1 MRKILLGAAAVFAVA
16 APGVAQADVG
26 GRVGGTYATLD
37 EDGDPDKEDAWGV
50 DGVVVN
56 DLGNNWVVQLN
67 GSLADM
73 DHSSHTDTFQLFE
86 GHVGYNFGG
95 FTAGGFVSRFD
106 WEGSQY
112 NIIGIEGDVEFGRF
126 GLAGAASTGEYNDGD
141 GDISNITVTGGF
153 ALTDAWNIHGVF
165 SHTDWDG
172 DESDSFGLGV
182 DYAIPNTN
190 FTVGGG
196 WRTFESDGGTET
208 EAFGLSF
215 GWNFGDAIDPMLGA
229 GQLVPDAVLYQ

>member
-16 APGVAQADVG
+16 APGVASADVG
-26 GRVGGTYATLD
+26 GRIGATYATLD
-37 EDGDPDKEDAWGV
+37 EDGDSDKEDAWGI

-56 DLGNNWVVQLN
+56 DLGNNWVLQFN

-73 DHSSHTDTFQLFE
+73 DHSSHTDTFTSME
-86 GHVGYNFGG
+86 AHAGYNFGN
-95 FTAGGFVSRFD
+95 FTAGAFVSRFD

-112 NIIGIEGDVEFGRF
+112 NLIGIEGQTTFGQLSL
-126 GLAGAASTGEYNDGD
+126 GGAISTGEYNDGD
-141 GDISNITVTGGF
+141 GDISNI
-153 ALTDAWNIHGVF
+153 AAKAAYAINDSWNINGVY
-165 SHTDWDG
+165 SRTDWDS

-182 DYAIPNTN
+182 GYAIPNTN

-215 GWNFGDAIDPMLGA
+215 GWNFGDAVNPMLGA
-229 GQLVPDAVLYQ
+229 GQLVPDAVMYQ